1 MHGDAVRAA
10 AESYMGL
17 VELGV
22 GLVPAGGGC
31 KEMALRHYGSIP
43 HGVKADLFP
52 FMEKVFTTIGMAKV
66 STSAEEARQYGFIK
80 PTDRL
85 SLNPEALLADAKADV
100 LAMVSTGYRPPLD
113 RKIPVPGSGGIA
125 ALRIAIHTMK
135 MGGFLTEY
143 DQHLGH
149 KLAYIICGGD
159 VPAGTELTEQQL
171 LDLERE
177 AFLSLCGEQRT
188 MDRIMHML
196 EKGKPLRN

>member
-1 MHGDAVRAA
+1 M
-10 AESYMGL
+10 
-17 VELGV
+17 
-22 GLVPAGGGC
+22 
-31 KEMALRHYGSIP
+31 RHYGSLP
-43 HGVKADLFP
+43 HGVRADLFP

-66 STSAEEARQYGFIK
+66 STSAEEARQYGFLK
-80 PTDRL
+80 PTDKL

-100 LAMVSTGYRPPLD
+100 LAMLAMGYRPPLA
-113 RKIPVPGSGGIA
+113 RTIPVPGGGGIA
-125 ALRIAIHTMK
+125 ALKIAIHTMK
-135 MGGFLTEY
+135 MGGFLSEY

-149 KLAYIICGGD
+149 KLAHIICGGD